1 MQEFNFFCWLLNY
14 AVGVSFCVDS
24 TSISWTCRK
33 DILLPALH
41 CCPSCFLCTY
51 LILISASAS
60 YETESYV
67 RLKYCGQGRQHPFHQ
82 EQGVALRANIIQ
94 VLRGWSRLSFH
105 MSVTDS
111 PSEHFLLP
119 SFSENLSLCRHGDLW
134 LPHPLG
140 QSVCHMLWRVHQSE
154 LLTNAPSLWSAAPRL
169 TALGSHSLVRHARC
183 FP

>member
-1 MQEFNFFCWLLNY
+1 MQEFNFFLLAFKLCCGSQFLCGLHLHLLDMQEGY
-14 AVGVSFCVDS
+14 S
-24 TSISWTCRK
+24 TPRPS
-33 DILLPALH
+33 LL
-41 CCPSCFLCTY
+41 PSCFLCTY

-67 RLKYCGQGRQHPFHQ
+67 RLKYCDQGRQHPFHQ

-94 VLRGWSRLSFH
+94 VLRGRSRLSFH

-111 PSEHFLLP
+111 PSEHFLLL

-169 TALGSHSLVRHARC
+169 TALGFHSLVRHARC